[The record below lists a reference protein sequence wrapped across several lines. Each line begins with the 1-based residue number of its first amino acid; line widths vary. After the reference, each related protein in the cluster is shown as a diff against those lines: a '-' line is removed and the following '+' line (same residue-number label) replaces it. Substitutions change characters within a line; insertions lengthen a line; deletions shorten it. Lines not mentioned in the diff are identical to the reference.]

1 MNGLPTERL
10 ILRALT
16 PADARFVQRLVNDPD
31 WLRYIGDRGVRSLED
46 ARAYIRNGP
55 MSMYERYGF
64 GLYAVVRKADRA
76 VIGLAGLIKR
86 ETLPEFDLG
95 FAFLPAYRGAG
106 YAREAARKVLVEARD
121 AFGLKRVLAI
131 TSLDNERSMKLLESL
146 GFRFERVI
154 RLAPDDPGTRLYAIE
169 FQTGP

>member
-1 MNGLPTERL
+1 
-10 ILRALT
+10 
-16 PADARFVQRLVNDPD
+16 
-31 WLRYIGDRGVRSLED
+31 
-46 ARAYIRNGP
+46 
-55 MSMYERYGF
+55 
-64 GLYAVVRKADRA
+64 
-76 VIGLAGLIKR
+76 
-86 ETLPEFDLG
+86 
-95 FAFLPAYRGAG
+95 
-106 YAREAARKVLVEARD
+106 VLVEARD